1 MAIKDVLLPLTS
13 YPRPTETR
21 AIENAVQLLKGLE
34 AKVSAVTFE
43 LDIRSP
49 IGLYADPLEIRGMLA
64 AERKKCTTNA
74 RNLLSTFE
82 STATRWG
89 IAYEH
94 HVERCKP
101 TELRSRLVARS
112 RVRDLTIF
120 AMRAQDGDQQGI
132 AEELIFG
139 SGRPVIIF
147 PDEPK
152 RELAKSLTNVAIAW
166 DSSRPCA
173 RAVGDALP
181 FLERAKMVQIFTV
194 ADDRAIDKSA
204 SGAML
209 VKHLKVH
216 GIGADFEELK
226 SRGRPVEDV
235 FAEYIDLNDIELLIM
250 GAYGHSRM
258 REFVL
263 GGATKGMLGR
273 PPGWVLLSH

>member
-235 FAEYIDLNDIELLIM
+235 FAE
-250 GAYGHSRM
+250 
-258 REFVL
+258 
-263 GGATKGMLGR
+263 
-273 PPGWVLLSH
+273 